1 MWINA
6 LKKAAAAKGLTPK
19 ELIDQIN
26 QVRIEKE
33 QNMTAEEKLEREKS
47 ILEIKKRKKELEE
60 YSKSLGNSSSSI
72 YNSRPCIL
80 SKKDRRY

>member
-26 QVRIEKE
+26 QARIQKEK
-33 QNMTAEEKLEREKS
+33 NMTSEEKLEREKS
-47 ILEIKKRKKELEE
+47 VLEFKRRRKALED

>member
-6 LKKAAAAKGLTPK
+6 LKKAAAEKGLTPK

-26 QVRIEKE
+26 QVRIQKE

-47 ILEIKKRKKELEE
+47 ILEIKKRNKALEE

>member
-26 QVRIEKE
+26 QVRIQKEK
-33 QNMTAEEKLEREKS
+33 NMTAEEKLEREKS
-47 ILEIKKRKKELEE
+47 ILEFKKRRKALED

-80 SKKDRRY
+80 SNKDRRY

>member
-26 QVRIEKE
+26 QVRIQKE

-47 ILEIKKRKKELEE
+47 ILEIKKRKKALEE